1 MSSLR
6 IATRRSE
13 LALWQAHYVQDALA
27 TAHPD
32 LATDLLPM
40 TTQGDEML
48 SQSLAEIGGKGLFLK
63 ELEVALVE
71 ERAQIAVHSMKD
83 VPADLPDGMTI
94 CAVLERAD
102 PRDAFVSLKHERFA
116 DLPEAA
122 RLGTSSLRRR
132 VQLLAKRPDLQIG
145 TLRGNLQT
153 RLSKLESEQW
163 DAIVLAVA
171 GLERLGLGARITDA
185 FDIETS
191 LPAIGQGAVGIEC
204 READARVIELMA
216 TINHVPTA
224 TCVAAERAL
233 NMALEGNCH
242 SPIAGFATL
251 ADDGE
256 LTLRGRVGALD
267 GSRLLEASAS
277 SRGDP
282 KALGHEVA
290 EALLAQGAAKLVAA
304 PSA

>member
-1 MSSLR
+1 MSSLS

-13 LALWQAHYVQDALA
+13 LALWQAHHVKDALA
-27 TAHPD
+27 AAHPD
-32 LATDLLPM
+32 LATELLPM

-71 ERAQIAVHSMKD
+71 GRAHIAVHSMKD
-83 VPADLPDGMTI
+83 VPAELPDGMTI

-102 PRDAFVSLKHERFA
+102 PRDAFVSLKHARFA
-116 DLPEAA
+116 DLPEGA

-132 VQLLAKRPDLQIG
+132 VQLLAKRPDLQVG

-153 RLSKLESEQW
+153 RLAKLESEQW

-171 GLERLGLGARITDA
+171 GLERLGLGERITAA

-204 READARVIELMA
+204 REDDTRVIDLMA
-216 TINHVPTA
+216 AINHAPTA

-233 NMALEGNCH
+233 NLALEGNCH

-256 LTLRGRVGALD
+256 LTLTGRVGALD
-267 GSRLLEASAS
+267 GSRLLEATAS

-282 KALGHEVA
+282 TALGSQVA
-290 EALLAQGAAKLVAA
+290 DALLEQGAAELVAA
-304 PSA
+304 PNA